1 MIDCFLNDTAVI
13 YWSVVK
19 LLSDNRL
26 NLPVSF
32 LKVDK
37 WSDAKSILSEWD
49 NDKIEN
55 KRKECLNWWINYQ
68 NELQEEIK
76 NKITTW

>member
-26 NLPVSF
+26 ILPVSF
-32 LKVDK
+32 LKIDK
-37 WSDAKSILSEWD
+37 
-49 NDKIEN
+49 
-55 KRKECLNWWINYQ
+55 
-68 NELQEEIK
+68 
-76 NKITTW
+76 